1 MTGKMVDAGIPD
13 VKINIPEK
21 GFYILELL
29 PSSGETETHK
39 IICH

>member
-1 MTGKMVDAGIPD
+1 MSGKMVGAGTSD
-13 VKINIPEK
+13 FKINIPEK

-29 PSSGETETHK
+29 SNSGETETHK